1 MDTAETRYAKSGDVS
16 IAYQVVGDGPY
27 DLVFVPPFTSTI
39 ERMWGMRRSREGLLR
54 LAEFARLVI
63 LDKRGTGMSDRVPG
77 MPPLEE
83 RMDDVR
89 AVLDAV
95 GSARAAVLGVSEGGP
110 MSVLFAATYPDR
122 CFALVFMSSS
132 PRFAWAADWPWGA
145 TQEEDERDIADI
157 EGGWGT
163 DELVA
168 KWYPAV
174 PEDERALIA
183 RHMRLATTPGG
194 AVQLHRMNRQ
204 IDVRDILPTIA
215 VPALVVHRTG
225 DELDVRGARYTA
237 EHIPGARLVEL
248 PGDDHFMFAADA
260 DRVITEIR
268 SFLDEAWQ
276 AGEPEPERV
285 LATVLFTDIVGS
297 TAKAVELGD
306 RRWAELVAAHHERVR
321 RELARHRGR
330 ELDTAGD
337 GFFAAFDGPAR
348 AIRCACAIRDAVREL
363 GIEIRAGLHTG
374 ECEHVDGKVAGIAVS
389 TGARVAALAGPDEV
403 LVSATVR
410 DLVAGSGLAFE
421 DRGLHALKGIP
432 EERRL
437 YAVV

>member
-1 MDTAETRYAKSGDVS
+1 MHIPETRYAKSGDVS
-16 IAYQVVGDGPY
+16 IAYQIVGDGPY
-27 DLVFVPPFTSTI
+27 DLVFVPPFTTTI
-39 ERMWGMRRSREGLLR
+39 ELMLNRPRQREGLLR
-54 LAEFARLVI
+54 LAEFARLIV

-77 MPPLEE
+77 MPSLEE

-122 CFALVFMSSS
+122 CFALVLMSSS
-132 PRFAWAADWPWGA
+132 PRFSWAADWPWGA
-145 TQEEDERDIADI
+145 TPEEDEREIADI

-163 DELVA
+163 EELVA
-168 KWYPAV
+168 KHYPKV
-174 PEDERALIA
+174 PEDERALMA

-194 AVQLHRMNRQ
+194 AVQLHRLNRQ

-215 VPALVVHRTG
+215 VPTLVLHRTG
-225 DELDVRGARYTA
+225 DELDVRGARYAA

-248 PGDDHFMFAADA
+248 PGDDHFMLAADA
-260 DRVITEIR
+260 DRVIAEIR
-268 SFLDEAWQ
+268 SFLDEAWE

-374 ECEHVDGKVAGIAVS
+374 ECEQLDGKVAGVAVS
-389 TGARVAALAGPDEV
+389 TGARVAPSPAPTRCSSPPP
-403 LVSATVR
+403 SATSSP
-410 DLVAGSGLAFE
+410 APGSLSRTA
-421 DRGLHALKGIP
+421 ASTP
-432 EERRL
+432 
-437 YAVV
+437 